1 MRSNLARANVESWY
15 GDSVIRTPSTLGKV
29 EKGFQASRA
38 PEILCD
44 WFQGTMPLSIR
55 DSVLQR
61 LTATFGTP
69 ALRADIPA
77 AMHCYRECLEF
88 PNGSRFYQSNRYV
101 ETCCIVLSGAT
112 NPSRYFSLIRQLLQA
127 GVKAT
132 RFDLAFDDRRGQVS
146 IDDVCNCVHL
156 RSVITRWKSAS
167 ITETVNLSSGV
178 PLGKK
183 VHFGSKTSAAYLV
196 TYDKGLETETA
207 DEGEWVRW
215 ELRLSGEQANQFV
228 TEFLADHP
236 DAADGDLR
244 KHVAKA
250 KNQSAVLCHDAAD
263 YAVLDT
269 DIAPELVD
277 RFKRLALAALKSRL
291 SFRDRST
298 ALNTSRAAVLP
309 WWESFLE
316 YFDPANTDKVNLSD
330 LDYDEAQ
337 NVKRQARNRELSA
350 RTHAEEL
357 LTEIY
362 EEHIRPHQPK
372 LAYRPDLIPEYGDAG
387 FEDDGQPEDILS
399 LVGLA
404 SVSASNVIPFLPKQ
418 DRRRSPI
425 AKIKQSGMG
434 AAVIAF
440 PLRAPRKPVLH
451 TTAKPTDSG
460 RSNSS

>member
-1 MRSNLARANVESWY
+1 MRSNLALADVASWH
-15 GDSVIRTPSTLGKV
+15 GDSVIRAPSTLGKV
-29 EKGFQASRA
+29 EKGFLASRP
-38 PEILCD
+38 PEISCD

-55 DSVLQR
+55 DSVLER
-61 LTATFGTP
+61 LAVTFGAP
-69 ALRADIPA
+69 ALRADIPPE
-77 AMHCYRECLEF
+77 MRCYRECLEF
-88 PNGSRFYQSNRYV
+88 PNGSRLYQSNRYKD
-101 ETCCIVLSGAT
+101 TCCIVLSGAT
-112 NPSRYFSLIRQLLQA
+112 NPSHHFPLIQQLVQA

-146 IDDVCNCVHL
+146 IDDICNHL
-156 RSVITRWKSAS
+156 HSGTVISRWKNAAAN
-167 ITETVNLSSGV
+167 ETLNLPSGSCR
-178 PLGKK
+178 GRK
-183 VHFGSKTSAAYLV
+183 VQFGSKASDAYLV

-207 DEGEWVRW
+207 EEGEWVRW
-215 ELRLSGEQANQFV
+215 ELRLSDEQANQFV
-228 TEFLADHP
+228 TEFLADNP

-250 KNQSAVLCHDAAD
+250 SNQSALLCHDAAD

-316 YFDPANTDKVNLSD
+316 YFDPANTGKVDVSD

-337 NVKRQARNRELSA
+337 HVKRQARNRELSA

-372 LAYRPDLIPEYGDAG
+372 LAHRPDLIPEYGDAG
-387 FEDDGQPEDILS
+387 LQDDGQPEDILS

-404 SVSASNVIPFLPKQ
+404 SVSATNVIPFLSKR
-418 DRRRSPI
+418 DCRRPPI
-425 AKIKQSGMG
+425 AKIMQSGMG
-434 AAVIAF
+434 AKVIPF
-440 PLRAPRKPVLH
+440 PLRAPRNSVLH
-451 TTAKPTDSG
+451 IAAKPTDSG